1 MNNAGYGQYGIFEAI
16 PREKILQQF
25 DVNVFGV
32 MDVIRAI
39 LPHFRANQ
47 AGSIV
52 NVSSGAGLF
61 TLPMISLYSASK
73 FALEGFSEAL
83 AYELAS
89 QHIAVKI
96 VEPHGGVTSTRFSE
110 RSASD
115 TVRDPGL
122 HDYDAFIARTNEA
135 FARMTAARA
144 TTSDDVAGVIYEA
157 ATDGTTRLRYLVGD
171 DSRGMIKARQDLPDQ
186 QYVDYMR
193 AFFETSD

>member
-1 MNNAGYGQYGIFEAI
+1 MVCRPRGAARRRARTSGAAKDRPDHRRAVAHREGDGNALRGTRLERRGDDALAGSRNGTRQTRERHDGAPGRPRPGKHPYRVAAGVARFGRIDALVNNAGYGQYGIFEAI

-96 VEPHGGVTSTRFSE
+96 VEPHGGV
-110 RSASD
+110 
-115 TVRDPGL
+115 
-122 HDYDAFIARTNEA
+122 
-135 FARMTAARA
+135 
-144 TTSDDVAGVIYEA
+144 
-157 ATDGTTRLRYLVGD
+157 
-171 DSRGMIKARQDLPDQ
+171 
-186 QYVDYMR
+186 
-193 AFFETSD
+193 